1 MTDLSFDVE
10 LMWSETEGKGA
21 GEIQAD
27 NLVLELSGPE
37 SMGGRGVGTNPE
49 ELLVSAVSSCFTATL
64 FGVLRRAKLP
74 VDALE
79 VGASGTVTGF
89 PGHTRF
95 AGITVNPTILGGDA
109 GRHPEYEA
117 AAERAHDRCFI
128 GHTLSPDVYYE
139 VGSVRVR
146 ENAALDADEPSPAWR
161 AA

>member
-1 MTDLSFDVE
+1 MTDLSFQVE
-10 LMWSETEGKGA
+10 LMWSETEGKGT
-21 GEIQAD
+21 GEIQTDDLA
-27 NLVLELSGPE
+27 LELSGPE

-49 ELLVSAVSSCFTATL
+49 SLLVSAVSSCFMATL

-74 VDALE
+74 VVSLE

-95 AGITVNPTILGGDA
+95 AGITVNPTILGGDP
-109 GRHPEYEA
+109 GRQSEYEA

-128 GHTLSPDVYYE
+128 GHTLSPEVSYE

-146 ENAALDADEPSPAWR
+146 ENALDADELSPAWR